1 MNNLTFHNYHPTLIN
16 FENEVLKGL
25 SLPQKKFP
33 AQFFYHD
40 QKGSDLFNQ
49 ICDLDEY
56 YLTRTEVKILQK
68 NISEITDFLGEN
80 CLLIEYGSGSVE
92 KAYLLLDSLKSPYGY
107 MPIDIAKIH
116 LLDYI
121 KVTAQKYP
129 HLKIIGVVA
138 DYTNTIEI
146 LNEVKDIE
154 NPVIFF
160 AGSTIGNLDYPDAIA
175 LLQQSANLLQGRG
188 GLLIGVDL
196 KKAPH
201 VLHEAYNDPKGIT
214 AQFNLHILENINQEL
229 NANFDLST
237 FDHYAFYNPYHGR
250 IEMHLMSKIAQDI
263 QVKNQNFYF
272 KAGETIH
279 TENSYK
285 YSQQDFQE
293 LAYEGGFK
301 IQKIWT
307 DPEELFALFYCVVR

>member
-1 MNNLTFHNYHPTLIN
+1 MNNLTFHDHHPTLIN
-16 FENEVLKGL
+16 FEYEVLKGL

-33 AQFFYHD
+33 PQFFYHD

-49 ICDLDEY
+49 ICQLDEY
-56 YLTRTEVKILQK
+56 YVTRTEIKILQD
-68 NISEITDFLGEN
+68 NIQEIVDYIGEN
-80 CLLIEYGSGSVE
+80 SLLIEYGSGSVE

-121 KVTAQKYP
+121 KVTAQRYP
-129 HLKIIGVVA
+129 HLKIIGVIA
-138 DYTNTIEI
+138 DYTNTIVI
-146 LNEVKDIE
+146 LDEVKDFD

-160 AGSTIGNLDYPDAIA
+160 AGSTIGNLDYSEAIV

-196 KKAPH
+196 KKDPNI
-201 VLHEAYNDPKGIT
+201 LHAAYNDQKGIT
-214 AQFNLHILENINQEL
+214 AQFNFHVLENINKEL
-229 NANFDLST
+229 NGNFDLNT
-237 FDHYAFYNPYHGR
+237 FNHYAFYNPYYGR
-250 IEMHLMSKIAQDI
+250 IEMHLMSKIYQNI
-263 QVKNQNFYF
+263 QVQNQSFHF

-285 YSQQDFQE
+285 YSQEDFQE
-293 LAYEGGFK
+293 LAKKGGFEIK
-301 IQKIWT
+301 KVWA
-307 DPEELFALFYCVVR
+307 DVDKLFALFYCVVK